1 MIDQKF
7 EFAEVRIR
15 RAISLASDIVTLRRL
30 LHWTAW
36 SFRYHVDPSI
46 VEFAQETMELRRFYR
61 LQTFDLIRSKL
72 VQSVHKG
79 LSTVVAK
86 EIQPTCRKQRQA
98 SCGPCCT
105 RTGFSNVHDVIERE
119 TQRYFRLAG
128 QTSLAKTVADVPE
141 QTISA
146 EEELMLFKGRFGFKQ
161 HALSKRCQVRNQNNT
176 LYTASECVAKQ
187 SG

>member
-46 VEFAQETMELRRFYR
+46 VAFAQETMELRRFYR

-72 VQSVHKG
+72 EQSVHKG
-79 LSTVVAK
+79 LK
-86 EIQPTCRKQRQA
+86 GKLRQKLK
-98 SCGPCCT
+98 
-105 RTGFSNVHDVIERE
+105 FH
-119 TQRYFRLAG
+119 QL
-128 QTSLAKTVADVPE
+128 
-141 QTISA
+141 
-146 EEELMLFKGRFGFKQ
+146 
-161 HALSKRCQVRNQNNT
+161 
-176 LYTASECVAKQ
+176 
-187 SG
+187 